1 MIKLKKVISN
11 LADDVYKSIEDN
23 LVKNK
28 ADNFLLLFQSYRFD
42 KLSDADIIA
51 ALSINSNS
59 FYVLKSRLYDKIQ
72 EFMSGDIHSNK
83 EEVIKQLH
91 LIPQVCYSSSRE
103 IAAAFL
109 QKLEKDLL
117 RHDMHNELL
126 VVYSA
131 LKKIHLYSEKYF
143 FYSQLYNKHIA
154 FSLSIEKSEEILGNF
169 NRVLGQYNFSRSPKL
184 LETLHFLKK
193 GISEH
198 YALNPSRQI
207 EIIKNL
213 IELQLYFFCGM
224 LINKDYSVEEMLVQT
239 QKILQN
245 LPESSPSRSWLPV
258 LDYLFF
264 EYYVSIGQTKQAQLY
279 YEKVNGLCDTI
290 LLYNNIAFTP
300 NFLITKIVYLQEQG
314 RIAELQD
321 DYLKNFLYDPEDSH
335 SMVMLGIYNA
345 MISFYAGKHKEAAAR
360 LNEIL
365 NINSFKDFFHINTD
379 IKLSLAYFYLCL
391 KEFEL
396 ADSILKNVSRKIKS
410 DGLENYTNVIDLIKV
425 FNEDIKQGKNKT
437 TAKQKDYFT
446 LFLARNVNENKLI
459 SPLVYELKKK
469 YT

>member
-1 MIKLKKVISN
+1 MIKLRKVISD
-11 LADDVYKSIEDN
+11 LAEDFYKSIEEN
-23 LVKNK
+23 LIKNK
-28 ADNFLLLFQSYRFD
+28 ADNFLFLFQSYRS
-42 KLSDADIIA
+42 KTISDDGIIKT
-51 ALSINSNS
+51 LNINSNS

-72 EFMSGDIHSNK
+72 EFMSGDIHSNV

-91 LIPQVCYSSSRE
+91 LIPQVCYTSSRE

-169 NRVLGQYNFSRSPKL
+169 NLALGQYFFSRSTKSH
-184 LETLHFLKK
+184 ETLNFLKK

-198 YALNPSRQI
+198 YALNPSKQI

-213 IELQLYFFCGM
+213 IELKLYFFCGEP
-224 LINKDYSVEEMLVQT
+224 INKDYSVEEMLMQT

-264 EYYVSIGQTKQAQLY
+264 EYYVSINQTKQAQIY
-279 YEKVNGLCDTI
+279 YEKVNALRDTL

-300 NFLITKIVYLQEQG
+300 NFLITKIVYLQQQD
-314 RIAELQD
+314 RISELQG
-321 DYLKNFLYDPEDSH
+321 DYGNNFLYDPEDRH
-335 SMVMLGIYNA
+335 SQVMLGIYNA
-345 MISFYAGKHKEAAAR
+345 MISFYAGKPKEAASR

-391 KEFEL
+391 KEYDL
-396 ADSILKNVSRKIKS
+396 ADSILKNISRKIKS
-410 DGLENYTNVIDLIKV
+410 DGLEKYTNVIDLIKV
-425 FNEDIKQGKNKT
+425 FNEDIKQGENKI

-446 LFLARNVNENKLI
+446 LFLARNNGENKII